1 MIKHSLDTVKDAVE
15 YLNPGQTVIFFGEE
29 SAVASTSHNDWTTP
43 QRDGFHKHFRKYS
56 ERQWLDNNRQ

>member
-15 YLNPGQTVIFFGEE
+15 YLNPGQTVICFGEE

-43 QRDGFHKHFRKYS
+43 H
-56 ERQWLDNNRQ
+56 

>member
-43 QRDGFHKHFRKYS
+43 H
-56 ERQWLDNNRQ
+56 